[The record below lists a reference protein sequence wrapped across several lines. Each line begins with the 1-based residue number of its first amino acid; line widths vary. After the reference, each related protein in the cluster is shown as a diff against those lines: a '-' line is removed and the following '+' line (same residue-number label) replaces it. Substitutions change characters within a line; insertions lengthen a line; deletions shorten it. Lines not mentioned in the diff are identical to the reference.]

1 MTREEE
7 IRLREW
13 WMEQL
18 KDITKKLMDKEN
30 RREESER
37 MKAQKALG
45 EYQTEADIQE
55 AYAYGTISDAKRDR
69 LLDLLEKGTTKAQED
84 KDYRLRINF
93 LMEDYQNQK
102 EILERLKAEGM
113 EAWA

>member
-18 KDITKKLMDKEN
+18 KAITKKLMDKET
-30 RREESER
+30 RREEYER
-37 MKAQKALG
+37 AKAQKALG

-55 AYAYGTISDAKRDR
+55 AYAYGMISDAKRDR
-69 LLDLLEKGTTKAQED
+69 LLDLLEKGATKAQED
-84 KDYRLRINF
+84 KDYRIRMDF
-93 LMEDYQNQK
+93 LMQDYKNQK
-102 EILERLKAEGM
+102 EILERLKAADM